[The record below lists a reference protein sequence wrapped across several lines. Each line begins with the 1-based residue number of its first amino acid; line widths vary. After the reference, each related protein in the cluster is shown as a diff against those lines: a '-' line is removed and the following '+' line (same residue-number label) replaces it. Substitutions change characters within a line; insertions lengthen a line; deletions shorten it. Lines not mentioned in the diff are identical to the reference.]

1 MTGVAAAYMNGVVTG
16 PVATYYLGAGYGGY
30 LLSLTAAV
38 AALIS
43 VPNTLKLYVHTG
55 CAVAERLAL
64 AVCQTG
70 PNLTSCAW
78 DRVASRSSDCCH

>member
-1 MTGVAAAYMNGVVTG
+1 MNGVVTG

-43 VPNTLKLYVHTG
+43 VPNTLKLYVHSIQTYYDSCLTPSSHKSVPSVTG
-55 CAVAERLAL
+55 
-64 AVCQTG
+64 TTH
-70 PNLTSCAW
+70 NYNIIY
-78 DRVASRSSDCCH
+78 SRISFPY